1 MAVLNDPSFEHSQP
15 SWVRRTLQS
24 AHPRV
29 RGSIPFTSY
38 ALAAQQTS
46 HERREGVESE
56 GVEEV
61 DFGEEIVVEFESE
74 IGAKFKV
81 SRRLS
86 WLSFFIFI

>member
-1 MAVLNDPSFEHSQP
+1 M
-15 SWVRRTLQS
+15 
-24 AHPRV
+24 
-29 RGSIPFTSY
+29 
-38 ALAAQQTS
+38 
-46 HERREGVESE
+46 ESE